1 MKVLVGM
8 SGGVDS
14 SVAACLLK
22 EAGYEVIG
30 ATMSIWDKGRSYNIL
45 SHKDAC
51 FSPHEEQDIA
61 EAEAVCRQLGIP
73 YHVIDCTEQYRKLVL
88 ANFKQEYLAG
98 RTPNPCVW
106 CNSAIKFDAL
116 PRSAGARGIEFDKFA
131 TGHYARLL
139 YNEKLNRYQMLR
151 AADIKKDQTYFIYRL
166 KQEQLSGILLPLGE
180 YTKDKVRETAR
191 KYGLKVSDKP
201 DSQDFYAGSI
211 NDILQTTPQPGNFVD
226 RNGRILGRHQG
237 IWNFTIG
244 QRKGLGVSADRPLY
258 VIALNKD
265 TNEVVLGYDE
275 ECYKQSLTAG
285 NLCWLSVPEIKRPA
299 EIKVKLRS
307 SQLPVN
313 AEYIPLKDGHAKIM
327 FREKQKAV
335 ACGQSAVFYDENGLV
350 LGGGII
356 ENTEASDISA

>member
-14 SVAACLLK
+14 SIAAYLLK

-30 ATMSIWDKGRSYNIL
+30 ATMSIWNKGRSYNIL

-51 FSPHEEQDIA
+51 FSSHEEQDIA
-61 EAEAVCRQLGIP
+61 EAKAVCRQLDIP
-73 YHVIDCTEQYRKLVL
+73 YHVIDCTEQYQKLVL

-106 CNSAIKFDAL
+106 CNSMIKFEAL
-116 PRSAGARGIEFDKFA
+116 PKSASIAGIEFDKFA

-139 YNEKLNRYQMLR
+139 YNEKLNRYQIQR
-151 AADIKKDQTYFIYRL
+151 AVDEKKDQTYFIYRL
-166 KQEQLSGILLPLGE
+166 KQEQLAHILLPLGGFS
-180 YTKDKVRETAR
+180 KDKVREMAR
-191 KYGLKVSDKP
+191 RYELKVSDKP
-201 DSQDFYAGSI
+201 DSQDFYAGDI
-211 NDILQTTPQPGNFVD
+211 NDILQMAPNPGNFINRDGKV
-226 RNGRILGRHQG
+226 LGRHQG

-244 QRKGLGVSADRPLY
+244 QRKGLGISADRPLY

-275 ECYKQSLTAG
+275 ECYKQSLVVN
-285 NLCWLSVPEIKRPA
+285 NLSWLSIPIIKSPREIT
-299 EIKVKLRS
+299 VKLRS
-307 SQLPVN
+307 SQRPVS
-313 AEYIPLKDGHAKIM
+313 AEYVPLEGDWARII

-335 ACGQSAVFYDENGLV
+335 ACGQSAVFYDDEGLV

-356 ENTEASDISA
+356 ESTKNESETR